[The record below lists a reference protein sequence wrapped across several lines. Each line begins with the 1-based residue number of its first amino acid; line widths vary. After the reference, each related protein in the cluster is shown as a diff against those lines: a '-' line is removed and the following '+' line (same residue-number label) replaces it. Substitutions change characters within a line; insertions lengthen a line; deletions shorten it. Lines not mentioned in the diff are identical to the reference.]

1 MIKNHDLVLL
11 NLEVAKN
18 ENNINLR
25 VQEVVSLRQ
34 FLNDSNKKIK
44 ILANENIDIK
54 KLKNH
59 LNKYKNDNG
68 SEVRLLVELNR
79 KLVNI
84 SIPGRY
90 DFFNLINNK
99 TEDIKFLN

>member
-44 ILANENIDIK
+44 IIANESVDIK

-68 SEVRLLVELNR
+68 SEVSLLVELNR

-84 SIPGRY
+84 SIPGSY

-99 TEDIKFLN
+99 TVDIRFLN